1 MGAKTD
7 YLENSIINHNF
18 GGAAFTQPSSW
29 WIQLYSADPTDIV
42 DEFSTIPLAGSRV
55 EIDAWTIA
63 NNEASNTNAIQ
74 FAAVPVTET
83 WVVSHY
89 VVWDAETNGNALYH
103 GQFRITKTLEE
114 GDIFIIAPNQLKIR
128 EL

>member
-7 YLENSIINHNF
+7 YLENAIINHNF
-18 GGAAFTQPSSW
+18 GGTPYTPPSAW
-29 WIQLYSADPTDIV
+29 WISVYSQDPTDIPNDLTTV
-42 DEFSTIPLAGSRV
+42 PLTDRV
-55 EIDAWTIA
+55 EVTGWTIV
-63 NNEASNTNAIQ
+63 NNEASNTDNIQ
-74 FAAVPVTET
+74 LSPVPVSET

-89 VVWDAETNGNALYH
+89 VVWDADTGGNGLYH

-114 GDIFIIAPNQLKIR
+114 GDIFVIAPNQLKIR